1 AYGGVV
7 IFFVGFMGSLTVYLA
22 KWGVSQA
29 PWIQSAGREP
39 NFLFVYAPT
48 SFGWRD
54 LLLEGTQVKPTE
66 EQMREDEELARMNG
80 ADVVQSRTMRPP
92 EVGTVGG
99 VSRWSR
105 VNPQAYNAYLKT
117 LRGWN
122 TIGAVMVA
130 FWLGLAFLFVLGFGY
145 AYCWSASTII
155 YLLLRRSVDS
165 AEMDEVYLEEDDYEA
180 SYYTPPTPT
189 GAPRPGSAL
198 PMVEAPKPAPAPPP
212 T

>member
-1 AYGGVV
+1 RPWQYAWYSLVAVAYGGMV

-29 PWIQSAGREP
+29 PWSQSTGREP
-39 NFLFVYAPT
+39 SFLFVYAPT

-66 EQMREDEELARMNG
+66 EQMKDNEELVDMNG
-80 ADVVQSRTMRPP
+80 AHVVQARTTRTHD
-92 EVGTVGG
+92 VGTVGG

-105 VNPQAYNAYLKT
+105 INTPAYNAYLKT

-122 TIGAVMVA
+122 QIGAWMVA

-145 AYCWSASTII
+145 AYFWSASTII

-180 SYYTPPTPT
+180 SYY
-189 GAPRPGSAL
+189 
-198 PMVEAPKPAPAPPP
+198 
-212 T
+212 